1 MKKNNP
7 PPKNSRATL
16 IWKTILSFN
25 QMVPP
30 FFGRKFV
37 RFRRVCLLWLL
48 SPAFSGLLSDPSQ
61 CSPCRLVS
69 DRRVKSGGDVN
80 CWVYVDQKGCR
91 LTTFVSKHLFVMC
104 QFLRFTGQVRQR
116 KNHGEQNLK
125 PASLQWVLGMFSQ
138 LFSTKHHTIR
148 ETPAIFIDI
157 AFQQKSLGKCIPK
170 NSKFKGYMYI
180 KTEWYTVGSI
190 QIKHYIDDLYIH
202 IVTY

>member
-1 MKKNNP
+1 MGESLRFPGRNEKFLPRKTI
-7 PPKNSRATL
+7 RTL

-25 QMVPP
+25 KWSP

-37 RFRRVCLLWLL
+37 RFRMVYLLWLP

-91 LTTFVSKHLFVMC
+91 LTTFVSEHLFVMC
-104 QFLRFTGQVRQR
+104 QVLRFTGQVRQR

-125 PASLQWVLGMFSQ
+125 PASLQ
-138 LFSTKHHTIR
+138 
-148 ETPAIFIDI
+148 
-157 AFQQKSLGKCIPK
+157 
-170 NSKFKGYMYI
+170 
-180 KTEWYTVGSI
+180 
-190 QIKHYIDDLYIH
+190 
-202 IVTY
+202 